1 MCLNL
6 AKHFVF
12 AKKGADEMT
21 KTIIGA
27 TMIVAV
33 GLLFGVLLSGG
44 LLFPHIIGPT
54 TLVAVGVMLLAL
66 KRNGGSDE

>member
-1 MCLNL
+1 
-6 AKHFVF
+6 
-12 AKKGADEMT
+12 MT